1 MRKLFIGLFLVFII
15 FDISFAHT
23 EIENCLRF
31 TEDGKY
37 RRAIHL
43 GKKAVELY
51 PQDINSFL
59 CLADAYIMSGDFNS
73 GIDILNNAQKTFTE
87 SSDLLFI
94 YNRLALAYHTIHEYD
109 NAVKYSNKYLA
120 IARELKSKEDEII
133 ALNILIELAEE
144 KLDFDKA
151 IVYYEEALKIADEK
165 NAAVLYSNLG
175 GIYRE
180 KGDYVNAI
188 NNIKKAIEINRK
200 NLDNHG
206 VAIATLNL
214 GNTYR
219 TAKDFVKAEKYI
231 NEGLKQILEFKDI
244 YWEGNAYKYFG
255 WLYRDKKDFKKAK
268 EYLLKAYNIYVLID
282 REPDKGIVFNDIKMI
297 DLLES
302 SQDIEQK
309 SEIIKKEDHNEV
321 K

>member
-1 MRKLFIGLFLVFII
+1 MPKLFISLFLVFII
-15 FDISFAHT
+15 FDISLAQN
-23 EIENCLRF
+23 EIEDCLRF
-31 TEDGKY
+31 NENGKY
-37 RRAIHL
+37 RRAIHV

-73 GIDILNNAQKTFTE
+73 GIDILNNAQKTFKE
-87 SSDLLFI
+87 SSDLIFI
-94 YNRLALAYHTIHEYD
+94 YNRLALIYHTRHEHD
-109 NAVKYSNKYLA
+109 NAIKYGNKYLN
-120 IARELKSKEDEII
+120 IARELKNKEDEII

-151 IVYYEEALKIADEK
+151 IFYYEEALKIVDDK

-188 NNIKKAIEINRK
+188 NNIKKSIEVNRK

-206 VAIATLNL
+206 LAIATLNL

-219 TAKDFVKAEKYI
+219 IAKDFVQAEKYI
-231 NEGLKQILEFKDI
+231 NEGLKQILEVKDI
-244 YWEGNAYKYFG
+244 YWEGNAYKYYG

-282 REPDKGIVFNDIKMI
+282 REPDKGIVFDDIKMI
-297 DLLES
+297 ELLES
-302 SQDIEQK
+302 GQEIEQK
-309 SEIIKKEDHNEV
+309 SEIIKKEDKNEV